1 MRCSVLLNTNLTLFR
16 LVLERGVLQL
26 LESFA
31 QHILSRL
38 MLCISFANLEAA
50 KYHSKGCQ
58 DAVCRPSVESF
69 SYTIALE
76 SVHLKR

>member
-1 MRCSVLLNTNLTLFR
+1 
-16 LVLERGVLQL
+16 
-26 LESFA
+26 
-31 QHILSRL
+31 